1 MALTVVWSVTYVF
14 SFRIDFVQELNA
26 NEHRR
31 AARLLANSAVTGQC
45 VPPRDRRS
53 PPNILTKTC
62 RNFWSLKYQKSSG
75 VGVKNIEEVF
85 SGNPDET
92 ARAVGVSDETRPR
105 HLPSTSQ
112 KRSLVKACLI
122 EHKSKWKP
130 HEFHITFPFDGDYFH
145 YPCGLCEIICW
156 SKRVLRRENFLLS
169 LGFEPRTVQP
179 VEIHFTRPTIN
190 DKCRAKI

>member
-1 MALTVVWSVTYVF
+1 MALTVVWTATYVF
-14 SFRIDFVQELNA
+14 LFRADFVQELNA

-45 VPPRDRRS
+45 VPPRDREAHQTYWQRCVEIFGAS
-53 PPNILTKTC
+53 NT
-62 RNFWSLKYQKSSG
+62 RNPVG

-92 ARAVGVSDETRPR
+92 ARAVGVSDETRSR

-122 EHKSKWKP
+122 EHKTKWKP
-130 HEFHITFPFDGDYFH
+130 HEFHITFPFDGVYFH
-145 YPCGLCEIICW
+145 YPCGLCEIIW
-156 SKRVLRRENFLLS
+156 GNRVKFAVYQYHTAL
-169 LGFEPRTVQP
+169 QQ
-179 VEIHFTRPTIN
+179 
-190 DKCRAKI
+190 